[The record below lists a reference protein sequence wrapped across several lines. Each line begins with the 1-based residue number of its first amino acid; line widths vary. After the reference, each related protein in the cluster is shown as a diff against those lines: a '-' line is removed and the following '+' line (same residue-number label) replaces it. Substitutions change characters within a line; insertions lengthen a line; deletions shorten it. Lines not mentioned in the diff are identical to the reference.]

1 MDAFEEQV
9 QQQIDRLTN
18 KSLREIEQAVN
29 EKRLNWWANHGDLKP
44 GGPVTPR
51 LAFERLFFDYMGLK
65 KDDLPILSESDTEI
79 TWASKNP
86 CPTLEA
92 CGRLNL
98 DTRKVCRQAYE
109 KSTQAFISQLDPCL
123 RFVRSYKEIRPHA
136 KICRESIIC
145 IDLEGCM
152 RMAIEEAEASRKEGN
167 KGYGAVIWYA
177 GKVIARAH
185 DTAGTK
191 KDPSLHAEVNAI
203 REACRV
209 LKDGNLCGAVLVSTC
224 EPCPMCSSLAVWAN
238 VSAIAYGASIKE
250 TVALGKSRIL
260 VTVEEIVNRSPV
272 QMEILPGVLREECIR
287 YYLD

>member
-18 KSLREIEQAVN
+18 KSLREIEQAVT
-29 EKRLNWWANHGDLKP
+29 EKRLNWWAIHSGLKP
-44 GGPVTPR
+44 AGPVSPR

-65 KDDLPILSESDTEI
+65 KDDLPVLSETENEI

-86 CPTLEA
+86 CPTLEV
-92 CGRLNL
+92 CGRLKL
-98 DTRKVCRQAYE
+98 DTRTVCRQAYE
-109 KSTQAFISQLDPCL
+109 KSTQAFISQIDPRL

-136 KICRESIIC
+136 KICRESIIR
-145 IDLEGCM
+145 IDLEACM
-152 RMAIEEAEASRKEGN
+152 SLAIDEAKVSRKEGN
-167 KGYGAVIWYA
+167 KGYGAVVWYA

-185 DTAGTK
+185 DTAGTR
-191 KDPSLHAEVNAI
+191 KDPSLHAEVYAI

-238 VSAIAYGASIKE
+238 ISALAYGASIKE
-250 TVALGKSRIL
+250 TAALGKSRIL
-260 VTVEEIVNRSPV
+260 VSADEIVNASPV
-272 QMEILPGVLREECIR
+272 QLEVIPGVLREECLAL
-287 YYLD
+287 YG

>member
-1 MDAFEEQV
+1 MDAFKEQV
-9 QQQIDRLTN
+9 QQQIDRLQH
-18 KSLREIEQAVN
+18 KSLREIEQAVT
-29 EKRLNWWANHGDLKP
+29 EKRLNWWVNHTDLKP
-44 GGPVTPR
+44 AGPISPR

-65 KDDLPILSESDTEI
+65 KEDLPILTESENEI
-79 TWASKNP
+79 VWASKNP

-92 CGRLNL
+92 CGRLKL
-98 DTRKVCRQAYE
+98 DTRTVCRHAYE

-136 KICRESIIC
+136 KICRESIIRV
-145 IDLEGCM
+145 DLEACM
-152 RMAIEEAEASRKEGN
+152 RLAIEEAKASRKEVN
-167 KGYGAVIWYA
+167 KGYGAVIWHA

-185 DTAGTK
+185 YTTGTK

-238 VSAIAYGASIKE
+238 VSALAYGASIKE
-250 TVALGKSRIL
+250 TAALGKSRIL
-260 VTVEEIVNRSPV
+260 VTAEEIVNASPV
-272 QMEILPGVLREECIR
+272 QMEVIGGVLREDCLTL
-287 YYLD
+287 Y